1 MRGRAR
7 IGGERDEQLA
17 VAAADSRR
25 HLRIVIALPAQ
36 QRGEQFGILAR
47 APVELRG
54 VGGIAVM
61 RLQRREFVETL
72 APQRQLGRAS
82 CRGRVCHYVSI
93 SVVAVRLTKKE
104 DTRRGHMRDYPT

>member
-1 MRGRAR
+1 MIERAR
-7 IGGERDEQLA
+7 SGGERDEQLA

-72 APQRQLGRAS
+72 AQQRRCGGVEPLDREAVAHLAGDLAGLAGVGLFWTSLGPS
-82 CRGRVCHYVSI
+82 GP
-93 SVVAVRLTKKE
+93 L
-104 DTRRGHMRDYPT
+104 